1 VLVTI
6 DVDVLVTSTSVDIR
20 IVLDIEVVVVSDI
33 VAVNTVESAVF
44 LVKCVIDLVGV
55 DVTVTM
61 EAMYLLQKGYV
72 SWENIFRIDTTG
84 LFWHEALA

>member
-1 VLVTI
+1 MILDVFVVGSVIVLVTI

-33 VAVNTVESAVF
+33 VAVNTVESAVT

-61 EAMYLLQKGYV
+61 EAMYLLQKG
-72 SWENIFRIDTTG
+72 
-84 LFWHEALA
+84 

>member
-1 VLVTI
+1 MILDVSVAGSVIVLVTI

-33 VAVNTVESAVF
+33 VAVNTVESAVYP
-44 LVKCVIDLVGV
+44 VTCVIDLVGV

-61 EAMYLLQKGYV
+61 EAMYLLQKG
-72 SWENIFRIDTTG
+72 
-84 LFWHEALA
+84 